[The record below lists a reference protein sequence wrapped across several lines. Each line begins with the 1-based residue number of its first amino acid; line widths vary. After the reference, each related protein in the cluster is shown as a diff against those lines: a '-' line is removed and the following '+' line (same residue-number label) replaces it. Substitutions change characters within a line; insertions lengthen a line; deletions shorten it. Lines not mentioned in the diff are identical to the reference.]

1 MMVRRKSGRASAEM
15 VDHPL
20 TLAEKLDRLFQS
32 VRSPDGDEYTY
43 AEVVAGI
50 NARGIAKT
58 SDTYL
63 CDLRNGT
70 KDNPRIR
77 HLEAIADFF
86 GVPVTYFLDGDESA
100 ARLYAQLST
109 LPVPGN
115 AGLQRIMLRAVDLS
129 EDTLNAVAQILEH
142 ARQIEGV
149 RDRKGVSRMGN
160 GNTSAANDRD
170 V

>member
-1 MMVRRKSGRASAEM
+1 MVRRKSGRASAETM
-15 VDHPL
+15 DHPL
-20 TLAEKLDRLFQS
+20 TLADKLDRLFQS

-50 NARGIAKT
+50 NARSIATT

-142 ARQIEGV
+142 ARHLEGV
-149 RDRKGVSRMGN
+149 RDRKGGSRTGSGN
-160 GNTSAANDRD
+160 ASATDD
-170 V
+170 GDM

>member
-1 MMVRRKSGRASAEM
+1 MVRRKSGRASADT

-20 TLAEKLDRLFQS
+20 TLAAKLDRLFQS

-50 NARGIAKT
+50 NARGIATT

-70 KDNPRIR
+70 KDNPRIK
-77 HLEAIADFF
+77 HLEAIAEFF

-100 ARLYAQLST
+100 ARMYAQLAA
-109 LPVPGN
+109 LPIQSN
-115 AGLQRIMLRAVDLS
+115 AGMQRIMLRAVDLS

-142 ARQIEGV
+142 ARHLEGV
-149 RDRKGVSRMGN
+149 RDRKGGSRTGN
-160 GNTSAANDRD
+160 GNASPASDGGA
-170 V
+170 

>member
-1 MMVRRKSGRASAEM
+1 MVRRKSGRAAAETA
-15 VDHPL
+15 DHPP
-20 TLAEKLDRLFQS
+20 TLAGKLDRLFQS

-50 NARGIAKT
+50 NARDIAKT

-70 KDNPRIR
+70 KDNPRIK

-100 ARLYAQLST
+100 ARMYAQLAA
-109 LPVPGN
+109 LPMHGD

-129 EDTLNAVAQILEH
+129 PDTLNAVAQILEH
-142 ARQIEGV
+142 VRHLEGV
-149 RDRKGVSRMGN
+149 RDRKGAAHTDSRN
-160 GNTSAANDRD
+160 ASATADGD
-170 V
+170 A

>member
-1 MMVRRKSGRASAEM
+1 MVRRKSGRATTEAS
-15 VDHPL
+15 DRPP
-20 TLAEKLDRLFQS
+20 TLADKLDRLFQS

-50 NARGIAKT
+50 NARGIATT

-70 KDNPRIR
+70 KDNPRIK
-77 HLEAIADFF
+77 HLEAIAEFF

-100 ARLYAQLST
+100 ARLYAQLAA
-109 LPVPGN
+109 LPVQNN
-115 AGLQRIMLRAVDLS
+115 AGMQRIMLRAVDLS

-142 ARQIEGV
+142 ARHLEGV
-149 RDRKGVSRMGN
+149 RDRKGGSRTGSGN
-160 GNTSAANDRD
+160 PSATDAGG

>member
-1 MMVRRKSGRASAEM
+1 MVRRKSGRTAEIF
-15 VDHPL
+15 DHPP

-50 NARGIAKT
+50 NARGVAKT

-70 KDNPRIR
+70 KDNPRIK
-77 HLEAIADFF
+77 HLEAIAEFF

-100 ARLYAQLST
+100 ARMYAQLAA
-109 LPVPGN
+109 LPVQNN
-115 AGLQRIMLRAVDLS
+115 AGMQRIMLRAVDLS

-142 ARQIEGV
+142 ARHLEGV
-149 RDRKGVSRMGN
+149 RDRKGGSRTGGGN
-160 GNTSAANDRD
+160 ASATADGD
-170 V
+170 A

>member
-1 MMVRRKSGRASAEM
+1 MVRRKSVRTA
-15 VDHPL
+15 D
-20 TLAEKLDRLFQS
+20 LATSSPALAAKLDRLFQS
-32 VRSPDGDEYTY
+32 VRSPDGREYTY
-43 AEVVAGI
+43 AEVANGI
-50 NARGIAKT
+50 NSRGIAT
-58 SDTYL
+58 ISDTYV

-70 KDNPRIR
+70 RDNPRIR

-149 RDRKGVSRMGN
+149 RDRKGMSRTDN

>member
-1 MMVRRKSGRASAEM
+1 MVRRKSGRASAETM
-15 VDHPL
+15 DHPL
-20 TLAEKLDRLFQS
+20 TLADKLDRLFQS

-50 NARGIAKT
+50 NSRGIATT

-142 ARQIEGV
+142 ARHLEGV
-149 RDRKGVSRMGN
+149 RDRKGGSRTGSGN
-160 GNTSAANDRD
+160 ASATDD
-170 V
+170 GDM